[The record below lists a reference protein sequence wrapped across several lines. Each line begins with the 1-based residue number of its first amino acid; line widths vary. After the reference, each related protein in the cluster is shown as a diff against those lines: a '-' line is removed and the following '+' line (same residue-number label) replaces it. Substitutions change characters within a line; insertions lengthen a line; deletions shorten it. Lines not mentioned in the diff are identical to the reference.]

1 MVRTGRGYVSIE
13 VHSDDDDIHTKMIM
27 MMFNVRIIANCII
40 ALEHF
45 STKYLWPCFI
55 LIFVLQDPILF
66 VVDGVKLGK
75 LTKIQQ
81 LNECSF
87 EEFSPNCE
95 RNFEHQRNP
104 QQQIKIENESKEY
117 HSNTTI

>member
-1 MVRTGRGYVSIE
+1 M
-13 VHSDDDDIHTKMIM
+13 
-27 MMFNVRIIANCII
+27 
-40 ALEHF
+40 
-45 STKYLWPCFI
+45 
-55 LIFVLQDPILF
+55 LF

-81 LNECSF
+81 LSECSF

-104 QQQIKIENESKEY
+104 QQRIKIENSTILQDSYLLLLEDCYSIVEY
-117 HSNTTI
+117 LILFNKLPRVNYLPAIPNRIY

>member
-1 MVRTGRGYVSIE
+1 M
-13 VHSDDDDIHTKMIM
+13 
-27 MMFNVRIIANCII
+27 
-40 ALEHF
+40 
-45 STKYLWPCFI
+45 
-55 LIFVLQDPILF
+55 LF

-81 LNECSF
+81 LSECSF

-104 QQQIKIENESKEY
+104 QQRIKIENSIISILNKICKIKDWLVFDIFATNIMMSAAL
-117 HSNTTI
+117 HLKH

>member
-1 MVRTGRGYVSIE
+1 M
-13 VHSDDDDIHTKMIM
+13 
-27 MMFNVRIIANCII
+27 
-40 ALEHF
+40 
-45 STKYLWPCFI
+45 
-55 LIFVLQDPILF
+55 LF

-104 QQQIKIENESKEY
+104 QQRIKIENSIIAILRFDFLILHILFRLVGVGIFATNLMMSAALHLK
-117 HSNTTI
+117 H

>member
-1 MVRTGRGYVSIE
+1 M
-13 VHSDDDDIHTKMIM
+13 
-27 MMFNVRIIANCII
+27 
-40 ALEHF
+40 
-45 STKYLWPCFI
+45 
-55 LIFVLQDPILF
+55 LF

-104 QQQIKIENESKEY
+104 QQRIKIENESKEY
-117 HSNTTI
+117 HSNTTIWFDIFHLDWLVFGIFATNLMMLAALHLKHW

>member
-1 MVRTGRGYVSIE
+1 
-13 VHSDDDDIHTKMIM
+13 
-27 MMFNVRIIANCII
+27 MF
-40 ALEHF
+40 F
-45 STKYLWPCFI
+45 
-55 LIFVLQDPILF
+55 QDPMLF

-81 LNECSF
+81 LSECSF

-104 QQQIKIENESKEY
+104 QQRIKIENSIIPILRFDFTY
-117 HSNTTI
+117 FI

>member
-1 MVRTGRGYVSIE
+1 M
-13 VHSDDDDIHTKMIM
+13 
-27 MMFNVRIIANCII
+27 
-40 ALEHF
+40 
-45 STKYLWPCFI
+45 
-55 LIFVLQDPILF
+55 LF

-104 QQQIKIENESKEY
+104 QQRMKIENESKE
-117 HSNTTI
+117 

>member
-1 MVRTGRGYVSIE
+1 M
-13 VHSDDDDIHTKMIM
+13 HTID
-27 MMFNVRIIANCII
+27 VTANSS
-40 ALEHF
+40 HF
-45 STKYLWPCFI
+45 FHKISLTLLYLS
-55 LIFVLQDPILF
+55 IFVLQDPMLF

-104 QQQIKIENESKEY
+104 QQRIKIENSIIPILRFDFTY
-117 HSNTTI
+117 FI

>member
-1 MVRTGRGYVSIE
+1 LIL
-13 VHSDDDDIHTKMIM
+13 
-27 MMFNVRIIANCII
+27 FNVRIFANCII
-40 ALEHF
+40 AYEHF
-45 STKYLWPCFI
+45 PQNFFGLGTDFCISMLN
-55 LIFVLQDPILF
+55 IFFQDPMLF

-81 LNECSF
+81 LSECSF

-104 QQQIKIENESKEY
+104 QQRIKIENCIIPILRFDLLY
-117 HSNTTI
+117 FI

>member
-1 MVRTGRGYVSIE
+1 M
-13 VHSDDDDIHTKMIM
+13 
-27 MMFNVRIIANCII
+27 
-40 ALEHF
+40 
-45 STKYLWPCFI
+45 
-55 LIFVLQDPILF
+55 LF

-81 LNECSF
+81 LSECSF

-104 QQQIKIENESKEY
+104 QQRIKIENSIISILRFDFTYIFYLDWLVFGIFATNLMMSAALHLK
-117 HSNTTI
+117 H